1 MTSTP
6 AIVYWASAYAQN
18 CNNKCVK
25 TLVALKTNH
34 VYLLMGPLQCVY
46 KCRPL
51 SEQIKYL
58 VVNRTNDISKR
69 IVVKT
74 IGWLVVLGF
83 NAILTAIVI

>member
-6 AIVYWASAYAQN
+6 AFVYWASAYAQN

-25 TLVALKTNH
+25 KLVALKTSH
-34 VYLLMGPLQCVY
+34 VYLLMGPLQCVFKY
-46 KCRPL
+46 RSL
-51 SEQIKYL
+51 SEQIKFL

-74 IGWLVVLGF
+74 IGCIGV
-83 NAILTAIVI
+83 